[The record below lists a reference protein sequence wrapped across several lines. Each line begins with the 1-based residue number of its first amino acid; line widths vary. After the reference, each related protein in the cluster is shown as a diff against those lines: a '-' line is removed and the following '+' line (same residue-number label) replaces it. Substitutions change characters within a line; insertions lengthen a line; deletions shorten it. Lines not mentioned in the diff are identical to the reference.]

1 MLNEKK
7 KKNLIA
13 SDNRS
18 IREVISEERTL
29 FSIANEIGCKF
40 HVEVG
45 CLCVCVLVF
54 GLSINGKFGIE
65 FQVSCR

>member
-1 MLNEKK
+1 MLNEKN
-7 KKNLIA
+7 NLIA

-18 IREVISEERTL
+18 VKEVISEERTL
-29 FSIANEIGCKF
+29 FSKANEIGCKF